1 MRKLILALMVIM
13 ALGQWGCTNALWEDL
28 ATGQPDQHDLVAEV
42 EWVDT
47 SPREIHLRDNNG
59 RSSVVR
65 YDTSTRV
72 IYREREY
79 SVNQL
84 EAGDIVAVEM
94 KRGLLDGSY
103 ANLIRIQE
111 SVRDRGGITTR
122 PGTGIQTLDGQ
133 VERVDTSPWEIR
145 IRESNG
151 RSSVVRYDTNTRVI
165 YREREY
171 SVNQL
176 EAGDIVTV
184 DLKKDSRGNFYT
196 DSIRIQESVRDRG
209 GITTR
214 PGTGIQTLDGRV
226 EQLDFQRSSFEISG
240 QSGERIFVSLPSNAQ
255 RSDVNRFR
263 ALRVGDYVRVEGR
276 FLDRDRFELENFLWN
291 NR

>member
-1 MRKLILALMVIM
+1 MRKLILALMVTM
-13 ALGQWGCTNALWEDL
+13 AMGQWGCTNALWQDL

-42 EWVDT
+42 ERVDT

-84 EAGDIVAVEM
+84 EPGDIVAVEM

-122 PGTGIQTLDGQ
+122 PGTGIQNARWAGGAGRYFALGDSHTREQWSQQCGTL
-133 VERVDTSPWEIR
+133 
-145 IRESNG
+145 
-151 RSSVVRYDTNTRVI
+151 
-165 YREREY
+165 
-171 SVNQL
+171 
-176 EAGDIVTV
+176 
-184 DLKKDSRGNFYT
+184 
-196 DSIRIQESVRDRG
+196 
-209 GITTR
+209 
-214 PGTGIQTLDGRV
+214 
-226 EQLDFQRSSFEISG
+226 
-240 QSGERIFVSLPSNAQ
+240 
-255 RSDVNRFR
+255 
-263 ALRVGDYVRVEGR
+263 
-276 FLDRDRFELENFLWN
+276 
-291 NR
+291 